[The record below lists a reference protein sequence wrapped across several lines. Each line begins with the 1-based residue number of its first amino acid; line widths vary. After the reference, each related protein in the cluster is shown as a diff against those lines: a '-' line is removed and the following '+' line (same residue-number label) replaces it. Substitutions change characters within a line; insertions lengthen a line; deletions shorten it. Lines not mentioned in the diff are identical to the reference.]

1 MRTASAKNRCK
12 HVSRADLIIYAQ
24 EAGRYRFC
32 GKQGYLLQCEG
43 AAIRVGRFSR
53 LASVLHAARSRR
65 AKPRESTQLCRKR
78 KR

>member
-1 MRTASAKNRCK
+1 MSTASTKNRCK

-32 GKQGYLLQCEG
+32 GNQGYLLQCEG
-43 AAIRVGRFSR
+43 AAIRVQVDSLLVSYVPLG
-53 LASVLHAARSRR
+53 LAEQNE
-65 AKPRESTQLCRKR
+65 RESTQLCRKR